1 MANLQRALEI
11 AVESHKNQKQKDGS
25 LRIRPLNWPHR
36 NDPYLLS
43 LPGNRKTKQWSC
55 HKEPI

>member
-25 LRIRPLNWPHR
+25 PYALHPIRLFARLQRYHRAWLRLER
-36 NDPYLLS
+36 
-43 LPGNRKTKQWSC
+43 
-55 HKEPI
+55 E